1 MTYAFD
7 TARLPAMPLGTAPPG
22 RFEAGLPDLVRVL
35 AERREEFMA
44 ARQIAP
50 DVIERLKALGLYRAM
65 VARRFGGDERSPAEF
80 CRMIEAIA
88 EADGSAGW
96 VASFGVSATYLA
108 ALPEPTLETLY
119 ADGPDIVFAGGL
131 FPLQPARKVEGGF
144 VVNGRWKFGSGA
156 TGATHI
162 GVGITVEG
170 DTTGGLPRVAV
181 MPAAQVE
188 IVPDWDVVGLQ
199 GTGSHDLVVRDVFVP
214 EDWTLIRGGAPSVD
228 AAVYRYPTMAFAAQ
242 VLAVV
247 GLGIAR
253 SALSEVAAMAGGR
266 ASLTGAPRMADRAH
280 VQIEVAKAEA
290 ALRSARAFFYEATEA
305 AWQTVLAGDR
315 PSNEAVATLRLAA
328 THAARTGADESR
340 AAFALAG
347 TTAIYNGHRLSRALC
362 DSLVVAQHAFLGEG
376 TLMSAGRVLLGL
388 PTTPGFP

>member
-7 TARLPAMPLGTAPPG
+7 TTRRPAESLRSGSPG
-22 RFEAGLPDLVRVL
+22 LFEAGLPDLARDL
-35 AERREEFMA
+35 AARREDFMA

-50 DVIERLKALGLYRAM
+50 DVIRRLQTLGIYRAM

-80 CRMIEAIA
+80 CRMVEAIA
-88 EADGSAGW
+88 RTDGSAGW

-108 ALPEPTLETLY
+108 ALPEPTLAALY
-119 ADGPDIVFAGGL
+119 AEGPDIVFAGGL

-144 VVNGRWKFGSGA
+144 IVKRPLEVRQRA
-156 TGATHI
+156 TTGASHI

-181 MPAAQVE
+181 MPAGRVE
-188 IVPDWDVVGLQ
+188 IVPDWDVIGLQ

-214 EDWTLIRGGAPSVD
+214 EAWTLIRGGGPSVD
-228 AAVYRYPTMAFAAQ
+228 APVYRYPTMAFAAQ

-247 GLGIAR
+247 GVGVAR
-253 SALSEVAAMAGGR
+253 SALDEVAAMAGGR
-266 ASLTGAPRMADRAH
+266 VSLTGAPRMADRAH

-290 ALRSARAFFYEATEA
+290 ALRSARAFFYERRRRCGRRCSPATGPRPRRSRPCVSRRPTPPA
-305 AWQTVLAGDR
+305 RGRMRRGPPSRWRGRVRSTTAPSLAG
-315 PSNEAVATLRLAA
+315 ALRQPRRGP
-328 THAARTGADESR
+328 AR
-340 AAFALAG
+340 LP
-347 TTAIYNGHRLSRALC
+347 
-362 DSLVVAQHAFLGEG
+362 GEG

-388 PTTPGFP
+388 PAAPGFP

>member
-7 TARLPAMPLGTAPPG
+7 AARLPALPFGTEPSG
-22 RFEAGLPDLVRVL
+22 LFEAGLPDLVRVL
-35 AERREEFMA
+35 AERREAFMA

-50 DVIERLKALGLYRAM
+50 DVIARLKALGLYRAV

-108 ALPEPTLETLY
+108 ALPEPTLATLY

-144 VVNGRWKFGSGA
+144 IVNGRWKFGSGS
-156 TGATHI
+156 TGASHI

-188 IVPDWDVVGLQ
+188 IVPDWDVIGLQ

-228 AAVYRYPTMAFAAQ
+228 AAIYRYPTMAFAAQ

-247 GLGIAR
+247 GLGVAR
-253 SALSEVAAMAGGR
+253 SALNEVAAMAGGR

-290 ALRSARAFFYEATEA
+290 ALRAARAFFYEATEA
-305 AWQTVLAGDR
+305 AWQTVLVGDR
-315 PSNEAVATLRLAA
+315 PSTEAVATLRLAA
-328 THAARTGADESR
+328 THAARTGADTAR

-347 TTAIYNGHRLSRALC
+347 TTAIYNGHSLSRALC